1 LSRDPAI
8 NRRVFGAGVA
18 AAAASSVLPAIPAL
32 GQTAA
37 TPGVSANPWQE
48 LGALSARA
56 RELKLSVPRVS
67 SLAAT
72 GGTSFSDVLPA
83 VVGFIDHIESSAS
96 SSAAAPADVDALLD
110 RASDLLISITSAER
124 SPRNGPD
131 PNEPG
136 LQATSYTFEALKDDY
151 LKLFNSCVI
160 SEQHRTMVNWYVTK
174 LTDANGDQSYDNV
187 EDAICAPWY
196 FIGIIHGLEASF
208 NFKAHLHN
216 GDPLKARTVQVPAG
230 RPPVWLPPSDWASS
244 AEDALT
250 LEKFSDQSDWSLA
263 EMLYR
268 FEKYNG
274 FGSRSHGINTPYL
287 WAFSNHYA
295 KGKYVADGKW
305 NPDAVSQQC
314 GAAVM
319 LKALVEAGKIA
330 QPS

>member
-1 LSRDPAI
+1 VSGDRAI
-8 NRRVFGAGVA
+8 NRRTFGAGVA
-18 AAAASSVLPAIPAL
+18 AVAASSALPAMPAL

-37 TPGVSANPWQE
+37 NPWQQ
-48 LGALSARA
+48 LGALAARA

-72 GGTSFSDVLPA
+72 GGTSFTDTLPA
-83 VVGFIDHIESSAS
+83 VVGFIDHVESSAS
-96 SSAAAPADVDALLD
+96 SSNASPSDVNALLD
-110 RASDLLISITSAER
+110 SASDLLISITNAER

-136 LQATSYTFEALKDDY
+136 LQATSYTFEALKDGY
-151 LKLFNSCVI
+151 LKLFDTCVI
-160 SEQHRTMVNWYVTK
+160 SEQHRSMVNWYVAK
-174 LTDANGDQSYDNV
+174 LTDANSDRSYDTV
-187 EDAICAPWY
+187 EDSICAPWY

-230 RPPVWLPPSDWASS
+230 RPPVWLPPTDWASS

-250 LEKFSDQSDWSLA
+250 IEKFADQPDWSLA
-263 EMLYR
+263 QMLYR

-274 FGSRSHGINTPYL
+274 FGSRSRGINTPYL
-287 WAFSNHYA
+287 WAFSNQYT

-319 LKALVEAGKIA
+319 LKALIESGKIA
-330 QPS
+330 APA